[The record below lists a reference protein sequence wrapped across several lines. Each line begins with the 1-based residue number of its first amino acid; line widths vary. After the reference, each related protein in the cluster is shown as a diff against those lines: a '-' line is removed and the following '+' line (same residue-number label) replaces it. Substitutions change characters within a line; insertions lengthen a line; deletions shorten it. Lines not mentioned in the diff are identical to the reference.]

1 MCFLNMHVH
10 KIYKLNNNRR
20 KKFLFQINSIP
31 IPAPSVPPENLK
43 FCPTELKTTTLPSGA
58 P

>member
-1 MCFLNMHVH
+1 MHVY

-20 KKFLFQINSIP
+20 KKFLFQINIIA